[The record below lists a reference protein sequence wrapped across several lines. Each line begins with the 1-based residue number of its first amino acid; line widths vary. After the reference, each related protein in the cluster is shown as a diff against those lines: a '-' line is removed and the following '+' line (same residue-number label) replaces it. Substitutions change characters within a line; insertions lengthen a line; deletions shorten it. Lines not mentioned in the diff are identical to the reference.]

1 MAWALA
7 TGRTSHNWSNTP
19 IAPFVVQSPRARRTK
34 LRGRCSS
41 HCQSSTVGEANP
53 CGIAAVPVM
62 PDDDVV
68 ALWSRV
74 RMLERQWW
82 SRARR
87 DPQLVRFCAEQG
99 LMPENMMV
107 HGEVLFCLAGLKP
120 AVIVTGLPPAMMEE
134 FVGSVLLAAGL
145 NGFLAV
151 LALFARA
158 KDVSLT
164 RSSRGNP
171 ARSPSNRLGRCQRS
185 CSISPVPPS
194 RIVLEDRL

>member
-1 MAWALA
+1 MAWRWQLA
-7 TGRTSHNWSNTP
+7 ERRITGRIHRSRRLSFNR
-19 IAPFVVQSPRARRTK
+19 RARAVRNSVGGAVRTGK
-34 LRGRCSS
+34 LDCGRGKSLWR
-41 HCQSSTVGEANP
+41 T
-53 CGIAAVPVM
+53 AVPVM
-62 PDDDVV
+62 LDDDVV

-74 RMLERQWW
+74 RMLERRWW